1 MSRLRSLFIYYR
13 IASADAA
20 IARGAVEAMQHTLRE
35 RHAGLQVALW
45 RRPQEKD
52 GMQTWMETYTHPD
65 GVDESI
71 EADIASAAV
80 ALQTWV
86 QGPRHV
92 EVFVPCV

>member
-1 MSRLRSLFIYYR
+1 MRSLFIYYR

-20 IARGAVEAMQHTLRE
+20 TVRGVAEAMQYTLRE
-35 RHAGLQVALW
+35 RHAGLQAALW
-45 RRPQEKD
+45 RRPHEKD

>member
-20 IARGAVEAMQHTLRE
+20 AARRAVEAMQYTLRE
-35 RHAGLQVALW
+35 RHAGLQAALW

-52 GMQTWMETYTHPD
+52 GMQTWMETYTRPD

-71 EADIASAAV
+71 EADIAAAAL

-86 QGPRHV
+86 QGPRHA

>member
-20 IARGAVEAMQHTLRE
+20 IARGAVEAMQYTLRE
-35 RHAGLQVALW
+35 RHAGLQAALW

-71 EADIASAAV
+71 EADIAAAAL
-80 ALQTWV
+80 ALQPWL

-92 EVFVPCV
+92 EAFVPCV